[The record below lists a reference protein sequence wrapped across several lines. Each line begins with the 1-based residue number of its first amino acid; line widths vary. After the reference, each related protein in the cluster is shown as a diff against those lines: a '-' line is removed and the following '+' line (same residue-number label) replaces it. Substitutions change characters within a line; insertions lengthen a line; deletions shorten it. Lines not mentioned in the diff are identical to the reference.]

1 VSDNPE
7 CPYVVGTVTRYC
19 TLTPLTLTDAERE
32 AVETAALEADAHQ
45 HRERAATLR
54 GLLERLSPPA
64 TPQSYCKSDETATH
78 SHTAEK
84 QTAQKMSQNDSF

>member
-1 VSDNPE
+1 
-7 CPYVVGTVTRYC
+7 VTRYC

-64 TPQSYCKSDETATH
+64 TPQSYCKSDEAVNLLHTTGEPTAH
-78 SHTAEK
+78 
-84 QTAQKMSQNDSF
+84 KMPKNDSF